1 MAVGHVDPADWLL
14 DRWRLQA
21 LPRLTTV
28 DDLAWQPR
36 QRRTLQ
42 HVARTG
48 DDGYSC
54 PRWYFP
60 RALLRLRLRRLFLL
74 QSVLFLHSGD
84 FNFSYHSLHLRFLS
98 LLSFYRPLQL
108 FMGLLDRS
116 QQCQGQPD
124 VRCHSRHGYGSPDI
138 RLGSNC
144 IQRLTASHPMLGCC
158 QRWHHY
164 RVLLLVPR
172 PYSLR

>member
-74 QSVLFLHSGD
+74 QSVFFLHSGD
-84 FNFSYHSLHLRFLS
+84 LLFLPFASSQIFFPPIFLPPSPAFHGSAGSLPTMS
-98 LLSFYRPLQL
+98 
-108 FMGLLDRS
+108 RS
-116 QQCQGQPD
+116 T
-124 VRCHSRHGYGSPDI
+124 RCSVS
-138 RLGSNC
+138 
-144 IQRLTASHPMLGCC
+144 LTAWLWVS
-158 QRWHHY
+158 
-164 RVLLLVPR
+164 
-172 PYSLR
+172 